1 MRSDLVSLGF
11 ICWIIFQMFISTYR
25 CEDISST
32 VADKCQVTH
41 EGKVLN
47 EGESIEIKGKIYKVE
62 DCSLNRAYHAC
73 GTHLFYVLNIVC
85 QALEQN
91 PNAKQQQQQ
100 KRSTKFLRQKPL
112 TEACCLNLCTV
123 AEMARYCP

>member
-1 MRSDLVSLGF
+1 MKSDLVSFALIG
-11 ICWIIFQMFISTYR
+11 WIIFQMLICFHR
-25 CEDISST
+25 CEEISST
-32 VADKCQVTH
+32 VPDKCQLNH

-47 EGESIEIKGKIYKVE
+47 EGESVEINGKIYKVE
-62 DCSLNRAYHAC
+62 DCVLNRAYHAC

-91 PNAKQQQQQ
+91 PATKQQ
-100 KRSTKFLRQKPL
+100 KRSNKFLRPKPL
-112 TEACCLNLCTV
+112 TEACCSNLCTV